1 MRKTWSNLKAFERF
15 EHSGTA
21 EKYDFRK
28 VHMQNDAKKVEL
40 SCAKFRFKEDIR
52 AKRLEIHYRD
62 CRKVRF

>member
-40 SCAKFRFKEDIR
+40 SCAKFRFKEDTR
-52 AKRLEIHYRD
+52 AKRLEMD
-62 CRKVRF
+62 CKKVRF

>member
-40 SCAKFRFKEDIR
+40 KLCKIPF
-52 AKRLEIHYRD
+52 
-62 CRKVRF
+62 